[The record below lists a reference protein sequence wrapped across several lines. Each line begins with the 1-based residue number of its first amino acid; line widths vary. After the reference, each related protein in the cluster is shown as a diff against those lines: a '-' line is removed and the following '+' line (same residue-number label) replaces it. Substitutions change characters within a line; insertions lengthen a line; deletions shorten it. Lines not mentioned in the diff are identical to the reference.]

1 MFVFAFNNKEG
12 NDQVSVDSSKQ
23 YFLPR
28 VKIENCNI
36 KIDGK
41 NFYNQPINDSIK
53 QYEKLLYSWKKTML
67 EFAKWTTNV
76 L

>member
-76 L
+76 F

>member
-1 MFVFAFNNKEG
+1 MFVLAFNNKEG

>member
-1 MFVFAFNNKEG
+1 MFVLAFNNKEG

-41 NFYNQPINDSIK
+41 NFYNSQLMTQLSNTKNYYILEKK
-53 QYEKLLYSWKKTML
+53 QC
-67 EFAKWTTNV
+67 
-76 L
+76 

>member
-41 NFYNQPINDSIK
+41 NLYDQLINDSIK
-53 QYEKLLYSWKKTML
+53 Q
-67 EFAKWTTNV
+67 
-76 L
+76 

>member
-1 MFVFAFNNKEG
+1 MFVFAFNNKEC

-53 QYEKLLYSWKKTML
+53 QYEILLYSWKKTML